1 MTSNGRFI
9 ALQGIQF
16 LSVDALSTGK
26 HVALGTR
33 DGQYVDFIMRIFF
46 IENKNRLN
54 IHYSYTNDWTNPNA
68 LPPPKNYQKKRINIA
83 RNLNSE
89 LYFDCLLFASL

>member
-1 MTSNGRFI
+1 ML
-9 ALQGIQF
+9 LQGIQF
-16 LSVDALSTGK
+16 LSVDALPTGK

-54 IHYSYTNDWTNPNA
+54 IHSS
-68 LPPPKNYQKKRINIA
+68 IH
-83 RNLNSE
+83 
-89 LYFDCLLFASL
+89 

>member
-1 MTSNGRFI
+1 ML
-9 ALQGIQF
+9 LQGIQF
-16 LSVDALSTGK
+16 LSVDALPTGK

-54 IHYSYTNDWTNPNA
+54 AFEFTLMTGQSHMHSHT
-68 LPPPKNYQKKRINIA
+68 QKIIKR
-83 RNLNSE
+83 RE
-89 LYFDCLLFASL
+89 